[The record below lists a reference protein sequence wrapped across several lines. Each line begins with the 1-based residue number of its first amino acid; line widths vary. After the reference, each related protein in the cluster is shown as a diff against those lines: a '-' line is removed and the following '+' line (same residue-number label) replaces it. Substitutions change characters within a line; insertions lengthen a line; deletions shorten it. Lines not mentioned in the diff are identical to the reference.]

1 MHAVSSEI
9 ARRIGDLTRLDVD
22 FEETLHGA
30 GFFDKLVLDLSRG
43 SGIDRCQLDIE
54 WTLHSY
60 PKDVQSVL
68 ETLNEQRQSSVKYF
82 PPQFDPRDTRM

>member
-1 MHAVSSEI
+1 VARQTKFLIQTCINDIIHAVSSEI

-43 SGIDRCQLDIE
+43 SGIDRC
-54 WTLHSY
+54 
-60 PKDVQSVL
+60 
-68 ETLNEQRQSSVKYF
+68 
-82 PPQFDPRDTRM
+82 